1 LLYKAATGNL
11 IDSVLEWRNE
21 SAVTIVLA
29 ANGYP
34 AEVKTGDVISNLNA
48 VEDVTIFH
56 AGTKKNGQ
64 LVSSG
69 GRVLTVTG
77 LGVDLTEARDK
88 AYRTIS
94 QIKLEGS
101 FYRNDIAL
109 NASVA
114 EKGN

>member
-1 LLYKAATGNL
+1 M
-11 IDSVLEWRNE
+11 
-21 SAVTIVLA
+21 LA

-34 AEVKTGDVISNLNA
+34 ADVKTGDEIANLKP
-48 VEDVTIFH
+48 VDGVTIFH
-56 AGTKKNGQ
+56 AGTKENGA

-77 LGVDLTEARDK
+77 LGTDLTEARDK

-94 QIKLEGS
+94 QIQLAGS